1 MNELTN
7 MQVVSV
13 FLTFT
18 LVFYKY
24 LCQLVVRLSSLK
36 LNINKHITV
45 NWALWHIQPYCGIY
59 LVTLLP
65 NHSSWLGHLYLYE
78 WVLAIELEDS
88 M

>member
-36 LNINKHITV
+36 LIMNKHITV
-45 NWALWHIQPYCGIY
+45 YWALWHIQPYCGIY

-65 NHSSWLGHLYLYE
+65 NHSSWFE
-78 WVLAIELEDS
+78 
-88 M
+88 